1 MSWLTI
7 SYTRQVTVIVKAI
20 FFFVSVFL
28 TQAFTPYLGYSLLK
42 LGAIDVNFS
51 NSFRW
56 EHALFVGRGWEETFI
71 EIVAFVDL
79 F

>member
-1 MSWLTI
+1 MVDDFLHEAGDGYCQSN
-7 SYTRQVTVIVKAI
+7 

-56 EHALFVGRGWEETFI
+56 EHALFVGRGWEETSI